1 MKIYLAAADTMSED
15 IIRLLPVAKR
25 LHWNLF
31 SYYYL
36 LTLKKMEDYDIIRK
50 ASKSVLIDS
59 GAHSFQKG
67 KKVDW
72 DRFTKQYADFIQ
84 DTDNEKV
91 HGYFEMDVDNL
102 LGYDKVLELRSVME
116 EVTDKVIPVWHKNR
130 GIKDFKQM
138 CQDYKFVSISGW
150 RNEDVKDHQ
159 FIHFVNYAH
168 RNGCRIHGLG
178 LTRRKVLDKVP
189 FDSVDSSSWLQ
200 TILYARLGQKKL
212 DSKFA
217 TESRKSTIRNGDI
230 IMINEI
236 KPYLK
241 FSFHDKKVIFVTLFV
256 VSNLISNLL
265 AIKVFNLGFWGL
277 TTDCGNLLFPLGYLM
292 ADVITEVYGERTARR
307 VIFLGLFANILLI
320 VATTL
325 TVYMPYP
332 SYWTG
337 QEAYAYMFGWTVR
350 ECQIDGN
357 NQEVDKQ
364 QVPLHEDNRIHPW
377 R

>member
-102 LGYDKVLELRSVME
+102 LGYDKVLELRSLLE

-138 CQDYKFVSISGW
+138 CQDYNFVSISGW
-150 RNEDVKDHQ
+150 RNEDVKDDQ
-159 FIHFVNYAH
+159 FIHFVRHAH

-178 LTRRKVLDKVP
+178 LTRRKVLDRVP

-200 TILYARLGQKKL
+200 TILYARLGQKQL

-217 TESRKSTIRNGDI
+217 TERRGDLAVLSY
-230 IMINEI
+230 I
-236 KPYLK
+236 KWMKTQEEYYK
-241 FSFHDKKVIFVTLFV
+241 KWRHYHD
-256 VSNLISNLL
+256 
-265 AIKVFNLGFWGL
+265 
-277 TTDCGNLLFPLGYLM
+277 
-292 ADVITEVYGERTARR
+292 
-307 VIFLGLFANILLI
+307 
-320 VATTL
+320 
-325 TVYMPYP
+325 
-332 SYWTG
+332 
-337 QEAYAYMFGWTVR
+337 
-350 ECQIDGN
+350 
-357 NQEVDKQ
+357 
-364 QVPLHEDNRIHPW
+364 
-377 R
+377 

>member
-15 IIRLLPVAKR
+15 IIRLL
-25 LHWNLF
+25 
-31 SYYYL
+31 
-36 LTLKKMEDYDIIRK
+36 TLKKMEDYDIIRK
-50 ASKSVLIDS
+50 ASRSVLIDS

-217 TESRKSTIRNGDI
+217 TERRGDLAVLSY
-230 IMINEI
+230 I
-236 KPYLK
+236 KWMKIQEEYYK
-241 FSFHDKKVIFVTLFV
+241 KWRHYHD
-256 VSNLISNLL
+256 
-265 AIKVFNLGFWGL
+265 
-277 TTDCGNLLFPLGYLM
+277 
-292 ADVITEVYGERTARR
+292 
-307 VIFLGLFANILLI
+307 
-320 VATTL
+320 
-325 TVYMPYP
+325 
-332 SYWTG
+332 
-337 QEAYAYMFGWTVR
+337 
-350 ECQIDGN
+350 
-357 NQEVDKQ
+357 
-364 QVPLHEDNRIHPW
+364 
-377 R
+377 